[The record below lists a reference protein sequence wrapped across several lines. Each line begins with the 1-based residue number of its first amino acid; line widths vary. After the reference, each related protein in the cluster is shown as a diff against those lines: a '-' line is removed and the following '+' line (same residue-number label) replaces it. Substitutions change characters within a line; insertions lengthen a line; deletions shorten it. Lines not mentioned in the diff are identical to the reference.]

1 MNPACQPVAAPG
13 PAARPASALPA
24 GAAQR
29 LALVYRLILDR
40 AAERGSE
47 MGGRIGRGQQDFL
60 ASSHQLD
67 SNGRRERGLAD
78 PAFAHGHHQSGV
90 VAGERVNQRT

>member
-1 MNPACQPVAAPG
+1 MNTAYQPAVAPG

-40 AAERGSE
+40 VAEAEAQQPAAAESPAPMLVLSE
-47 MGGRIGRGQQDFL
+47 AQP
-60 ASSHQLD
+60 AA
-67 SNGRRERGLAD
+67 NGA
-78 PAFAHGHHQSGV
+78 
-90 VAGERVNQRT
+90 

>member
-1 MNPACQPVAAPG
+1 MNTACQPAAAHG

-40 AAERGSE
+40 VAEAEAQQSAPGETPAPMLVLSEAQPAA
-47 MGGRIGRGQQDFL
+47 
-60 ASSHQLD
+60 
-67 SNGRRERGLAD
+67 
-78 PAFAHGHHQSGV
+78 SG
-90 VAGERVNQRT
+90 A

>member
-1 MNPACQPVAAPG
+1 MNPACQPAAAPE

-40 AAERGSE
+40 AAEAE
-47 MGGRIGRGQQDFL
+47 AQPGGAG
-60 ASSHQLD
+60 
-67 SNGRRERGLAD
+67 AD
-78 PAFAHGHHQSGV
+78 PAPLPRLSEAQPAAS
-90 VAGERVNQRT
+90 AA